1 MENKNLAL
9 AIVLSCLIFIGWQI
23 LSMEMGWIKPMEPPK
38 PAQEA
43 AQMDPTSPGSAN
55 ATSGSADP
63 FSPSPE
69 AQEGFA
75 PQQGRLVSVE
85 TPLYKAVFHSG
96 GGILREFYLK
106 NYREDLSPDSPQVN
120 IVSQI
125 AAGRAPMGLLLD
137 GEQTWTSGAW
147 RLEGGD
153 LFLDSG
159 QKDALRFAADIGGMR
174 VVRELAFSGDTYT
187 IDELVT
193 VSSPDTKTIKLAF
206 TFDSTTMPTEK
217 VTSIFSELRYLTFGG
232 QPPVAEYSQYNPTR
246 VAWLEGTKFDEE
258 HAGSDLTAGVLK
270 RGNVSWMAIMNN
282 YFMGAVSMSGGNA
295 SAKGT
300 AVDSVFQI
308 SIGKVGI
315 TVSPGNPAEERCTY
329 FIGPKEASQLNAAPN
344 DLGNALDYG
353 FFSIIA
359 KPLVYLLQ
367 FFYGFVHNYGI
378 AIILMTIVIK
388 IVFWPL
394 SQKSY
399 KSMQQMKKLQ
409 PMMQKIREK
418 HAGNKDA
425 MNKEIVQLYK
435 TYKVNPAGGCLPI
448 LIQIPVFFGLYQAL
462 LNAIELRHASFITH
476 LPFTTDTIWLADL
489 SAKDPFFITPLVM
502 GASMF
507 LQQKMTPAPGDPT
520 QARMMMFMPV
530 IFTVL
535 FLNFPAGLVLY
546 WLTNNIISIFQQW
559 LQLRRA

>member
-1 MENKNLAL
+1 MESKRLAL
-9 AIVLSCLIFIGWQI
+9 AIVLSCLIFIAWQI
-23 LSMEMGWIKPMEPPK
+23 LGMEMGWIKPVEPPK
-38 PAQEA
+38 PAQETAQQDPSSPA
-43 AQMDPTSPGSAN
+43 ALNAAPGS
-55 ATSGSADP
+55 SDP
-63 FSPSPE
+63 FSASPE
-69 AQEGFA
+69 VQEGFT
-75 PQQGRLVSVE
+75 PQEGRLVTVE

-106 NYREDLSPDSPQVN
+106 KYQEDLSPDSPLVN
-120 IVSQI
+120 IVSRV

-137 GEQTWTSGAW
+137 GEQTWTVGAW
-147 RLEGGD
+147 GLDGGD
-153 LFLDSG
+153 LSLESG
-159 QKDALRFAADIGGMR
+159 QKESLKFVADIDGMR
-174 VVRELAFSGDTYT
+174 VTREFFFSGDSYT

-193 VSSPDTKTIKLAF
+193 VASPVEKTIKVAF

-232 QPPVAEYSQYNPTR
+232 QPPVAENSQYNPTR
-246 VAWLEGTKFDEE
+246 VAWLEGTKFKEE
-258 HAGSDLTAGVLK
+258 HAGTDLTAGVLV
-270 RGNVSWMAIMNN
+270 RGNASWMAVMNN
-282 YFMGAVSMSGGNA
+282 YFMAAVSMAGGNA
-295 SAKGT
+295 SAKGSAEDT
-300 AVDSVFQI
+300 VFQV

-315 TVSPGNPAEERCTY
+315 AVSPGSPAEERCTY
-329 FIGPKEASQLNAAPN
+329 FIGPKEANQLNAAPN
-344 DLGNALDYG
+344 DLGTALDYG

-367 FFYGFVHNYGI
+367 FFYGFVHNYGL
-378 AIILMTIVIK
+378 AIILMTVVIK
-388 IVFWPL
+388 AVFWPL

-462 LNAIELRHASFITH
+462 LNAIELRHASFVTH
-476 LPFTTDTIWLADL
+476 LPFTADTIWLADL

-507 LQQKMTPAPGDPT
+507 LQQRMTPAPGDPT
-520 QARMMMFMPV
+520 QAKMMMLMPV
-530 IFTVL
+530 VFTLL
-535 FLNFPAGLVLY
+535 FLNFPSGLVLY